1 MHFASL
7 PPWWLT
13 VVVALAAAAV
23 VFVSYRRPIAPLPP
37 AKHAVL
43 VALRAAT
50 LTAILLLLF
59 RPTALLP
66 PVGER
71 QQIVP
76 VLVDISRSMRM
87 ADADGTTRIARAA
100 ALLRDDL
107 LPVLSRQYRTEL
119 LAVGDALEPAAI
131 DALAP
136 RAGRS
141 DLTGALAG
149 VRERFRGQRVAGVV
163 LLSDGA
169 DTAPSMSAGRQGDAA
184 PWPVFA
190 IGVGSVSGLRDR
202 EVLGVAAGDQRLDHA
217 SVDLQVSLMS
227 SGFGRQP
234 FPLHVLANGR
244 LIENRRIA
252 PSADGS
258 PIEQRVTVFPDPRH
272 PTVYTAEIP
281 AEDGEPV
288 TENNARSI
296 LVSPAGRKRRLLVI
310 EGAPGFEHTFVR
322 RAWAADPGLEVD
334 SVVRKGK
341 DASGSHTFLIQAE
354 GSRAPALTSG
364 FPARREDLYA
374 YDAVVISNVEG
385 DFFTRAQLTMVADFV
400 SERGGGLL
408 VTGGRSFATR
418 GMAGTPIE
426 PVLPVELDERRSGLT
441 RASLLSAGPA
451 NGLVITTDGETH
463 PIMRLG
469 ASGEETR
476 RKWAALPA
484 LAATAPLGDA
494 RPGAVVL
501 AVAPAPGG
509 TVFPVVAVQR
519 YGRGRSMV
527 FGGEAS
533 WRWRMLTD
541 STDRSH
547 ELFWRQAAR
556 WLAED
561 APDQVSIATVEAP
574 QPGDPVSIDVDTRDA
589 TFAPVADAS
598 VEATLELPGGE
609 RQPLVFRRVASQT
622 GRHTSVF
629 RPDREG
635 LYHVS
640 IAARRGGAALGT
652 TDRWVYV
659 GGGDREFVD
668 PRLNEGFLRRAARES
683 GGRYVRASDASRL
696 IGWLQEAARQN
707 APPVQR
713 DLWHEPSAL
722 AALIVLLS
730 AEWTLRRMWG
740 LR

>member
-23 VFVSYRRPIAPLPP
+23 VFVSYRRPLAPLAP
-37 AKHAVL
+37 AKRAVL
-43 VALRAAT
+43 VALRAVT
-50 LTAILLLLF
+50 LIAIVLLLF
-59 RPTALLP
+59 RPIALLP

-71 QQIVP
+71 EQIVP
-76 VLVDISRSMRM
+76 VLVDISRSMRV

-100 ALLRDDL
+100 TLLRDDL

-119 LAVGDALEPAAI
+119 LSVGDALEPAAI

-141 DLTGALAG
+141 DLAGALAG

-169 DTAPSMSAGRQGDAA
+169 DTAPSTSAGRQRNAA

-202 EVLGVAAGDQRLDHA
+202 EVLGMVAGDQRLDHA
-217 SVDLQVSLMS
+217 SVDLQVSVVS

-234 FPLHVLANGR
+234 FPLRVLANGR
-244 LIENRRIA
+244 LLENRRLV

-258 PIEQRVTVFPDPRH
+258 PIEQRVTVFPDPQH

-281 AEDGEPV
+281 VEDGEPI

-296 LVSPAGRKRRLLVI
+296 FVSPAGRKRRLLVI

-322 RAWAADPGLEVD
+322 RAWAVDSGLEVD
-334 SVVRKGK
+334 TVVRKGK
-341 DASGSHTFLIQAE
+341 DLNGSHTFLIQAD

-374 YDAVVISNVEG
+374 YDAVIISNIEG

-408 VTGGRSFATR
+408 VTGGRSFAQR
-418 GMAGTPIE
+418 GMVGTPIE

-441 RASLLSAGPA
+441 RASFGAAGPA
-451 NGLVITTDGETH
+451 NGLVVTTEGETH

-469 ASGEETR
+469 ASGDETR

-484 LAATAPLGDA
+484 LAATAPLGSA

-501 AVAPAPGG
+501 AVATAPGG
-509 TVFPVVAVQR
+509 AVLPVVAVQR

-533 WRWRMLTD
+533 WRWRMLSD

-556 WLAED
+556 WLAE
-561 APDQVSIATVEAP
+561 ASPDRVSIATVEAP
-574 QPGDPVSIDVDTRDA
+574 QPGDSVSIDVDTRDA

-609 RQPLVFRRVASQT
+609 RQPVVFRRVAAQT
-622 GRHTSVF
+622 GRHTAAF

-640 IAARRGGAALGT
+640 VEARRGDAALGT
-652 TDRWVYV
+652 SDRWIYV
-659 GGGDREFVD
+659 GGRDREFVD

-696 IGWLQEAARQN
+696 ITWLQEAARQN
-707 APPVQR
+707 AAPVQR
-713 DLWHEPSAL
+713 DLWHEPWAM
-722 AALIVLLS
+722 AALVLLMS
-730 AEWTLRRMWG
+730 AEWTLRRLWG